1 MRIMRKRE
9 PRILVVD
16 DDKMLTDNLVE
27 FLNKLGYQAFPAYD
41 GMEGLSTFEQG
52 DFPVIITDLKM
63 PEMDGMELLEEM
75 KKLDND
81 VIVIILTGFGT
92 IESAVKAIKGGAYDY
107 ITKPIKFD
115 EIEIVV
121 NRAMEKHTIF
131 RQLRIFRGVFLF
143 FLFTIPLWILL
154 GVLLISVWK

>member
-27 FLNKLGYQAFPAYD
+27 FLNKLGYQALPAYD
-41 GMEGLSTFEQG
+41 GMEGLSTFKQG

-131 RQLRIFRGVFLF
+131 RQLRMFRGVFLF

-154 GVLLISVWK
+154 GVLLISAWR

>member
-1 MRIMRKRE
+1 MRKRE

-27 FLNKLGYQAFPAYD
+27 FLTKLGYQVFPVYN
-41 GMEGLSTFEQG
+41 GKEGFAKFEQE
-52 DFPVIITDLKM
+52 DFQVVITDLKM

-75 KKLDND
+75 KKLDSD

-107 ITKPIKFD
+107 IAKPLKFE

-121 NRAMEKHTIF
+121 NRAMEKHIIF
-131 RQLRIFRGVFLF
+131 RQLRIFRGMFLF
-143 FLFTIPLWILL
+143 LLFTIPLWILL
-154 GVLLISVWK
+154 GVLLISAWK

>member
-1 MRIMRKRE
+1 MRKRE

-27 FLNKLGYQAFPAYD
+27 FLTKLGYQAFPAYN
-41 GMEGLSTFEQG
+41 GKEGFAKFEQE
-52 DFPVIITDLKM
+52 DFQVIITDLKM

-75 KKLDND
+75 KKLDSD

-131 RQLRIFRGVFLF
+131 RQLRIFRGMFLF
-143 FLFTIPLWILL
+143 LLFTIPLWILL
-154 GVLLISVWK
+154 GVLLISAWR

>member
-27 FLNKLGYQAFPAYD
+27 FLTKLGYQAFPAYD
-41 GMEGLSTFEQG
+41 GKEGFVKFEQE
-52 DFPVIITDLKM
+52 DCQVVITDLKM
-63 PEMDGMELLEEM
+63 PEMDGMKLLEEM
-75 KKLDND
+75 KKLDSD

-92 IESAVKAIKGGAYDY
+92 IESAVQAIKGGAYDY

-131 RQLRIFRGVFLF
+131 RQLRIFRGMFLF
-143 FLFTIPLWILL
+143 LLFTIPLWILL
-154 GVLLISVWK
+154 GVLLISAWR

>member
-16 DDKMLTDNLVE
+16 DDRGLTDNLVE
-27 FLNKLGYQAFPAYD
+27 FLSKLGYQAFPAYD
-41 GMEGLSTFEQG
+41 GREGLNKFEQE
-52 DFPVIITDLKM
+52 DFQVVITDLKM

-75 KKLDND
+75 RKLDKD

-92 IESAVKAIKGGAYDY
+92 IESAVQAIKGGAYDY

-121 NRAMEKHTIF
+121 NRAMEKYTIF
-131 RQLRIFRGVFLF
+131 RQLRIFRGMFLF
-143 FLFTIPLWILL
+143 LLFTIPLWILL
-154 GVLLISVWK
+154 GVLLISAWK